1 MPRFCQ
7 VGRGHRTF
15 SGVWRTAVCNQI
27 AALEILVHRT
37 SSRRAS
43 GDGAFAAA
51 LACQM
56 AADADPSA
64 SARRLAAD
72 TASPR
77 MGQFRAVGGQNWD
90 TASPRTGQFR
100 SELGMNGRP
109 KGACATA
116 LSTRVETS
124 GNLSF
129 PYRGGHRVRSRYT
142 GVRLAI

>member
-1 MPRFCQ
+1 M
-7 VGRGHRTF
+7 
-15 SGVWRTAVCNQI
+15 
-27 AALEILVHRT
+27 
-37 SSRRAS
+37 RRA
-43 GDGAFAAA
+43 AVMAVAEREAVKAAVTVK
-51 LACQM
+51 
-56 AADADPSA
+56 AAERAEA
-64 SARRLAAD
+64 MVVAVRAEARVVA
-72 TASPR
+72 
-77 MGQFRAVGGQNWD
+77 
-90 TASPRTGQFR
+90 GQFR